1 MTELVPLHKEI
12 KSVPG
17 KNIYL
22 SMKQKK
28 NDKNM
33 KPLNI
38 SENYEKKN
46 YFSSKFTRY
55 TFSVQLL

>member
-33 KPLNI
+33 KPQKML
-38 SENYEKKN
+38 
-46 YFSSKFTRY
+46 
-55 TFSVQLL
+55 